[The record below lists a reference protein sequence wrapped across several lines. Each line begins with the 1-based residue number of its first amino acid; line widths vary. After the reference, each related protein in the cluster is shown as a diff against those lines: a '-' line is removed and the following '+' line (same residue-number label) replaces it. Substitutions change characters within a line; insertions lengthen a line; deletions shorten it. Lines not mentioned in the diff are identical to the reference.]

1 MRDLFSIRADVTV
14 ELIEGSG
21 GVFEITV
28 GGVLAYSKKA
38 SGRFPNDAELD
49 SLLARTA

>member
-1 MRDLFSIRADVTV
+1 MRELFSGRAGATV

-21 GVFEITV
+21 GVFEITIDDTL
-28 GGVLAYSKKA
+28 GFSKKA